1 MGAPLAGSTR
11 DLVSVFRIAIIIWL
25 ALAGATPLS
34 ASVVATDA
42 AIKGDKSGTEF
53 AITLSRGVTLEV
65 FTLANPYRVI
75 IDMPDVSFQL
85 PDQAGRSGKGLIKAY
100 RYGLFAA
107 RKARVVIDTV
117 LPVGIA
123 NAELLAVER
132 GAVRFELSLKPV
144 DAATFGAGTGASKS
158 ASRRTRRAPRIKAK
172 KGASRPVVVI
182 DPGHGGIDPGALGK
196 SNVYE
201 KNVVLAVAKLLR
213 SELEKRSSYTVMM
226 TRTEDVFVPLD
237 KRLEFSEENDADLF
251 ISLHADSIADRRYAS
266 RVRGATVYTLSAKAS
281 DETARRMAE
290 KENNAD
296 AIAGL
301 PRMDDKDDGD
311 VRDILIDLVK
321 RETANFSADFSNTL
335 VGRLRERV
343 RLSSKPQ
350 RSAAFKVLKQTGTP
364 SVLVE
369 LGYLSNSE
377 DEKRLTSTKWRTDVT
392 RSIAKA
398 VDAYFDSRT
407 ALAR

>member
-1 MGAPLAGSTR
+1 MR
-11 DLVSVFRIAIIIWL
+11 DLVSVIRFVMIFCL
-25 ALAGATPLS
+25 AWVGASPLS
-34 ASVVATDA
+34 ATVVATDA
-42 AIKGDKSGTEF
+42 AITGDKSGTEF
-53 AITLSRGVTLEV
+53 AITLSQGVTLEV

-85 PDQAGRSGKGLIKAY
+85 AKNAGRQGKGLIKAY

-107 RKARVVIDTV
+107 RKARMVIDTV
-117 LPVGIA
+117 LPVGIT
-123 NAELLAVER
+123 NAELLAVDR
-132 GAVRFELSLKPV
+132 GAVRLELSLKPI

-158 ASRRTRRAPRIKAK
+158 SARRTKRAPRIKAK
-172 KGASRPVVVI
+172 RRASRPVVVI
-182 DPGHGGIDPGALGK
+182 DPGHGGIDPGALSK

-201 KNVVLAVAKLLR
+201 KDIVLAVAKLLR
-213 SELEKRSSYTVMM
+213 SELEKRAAYTVLM
-226 TRTEDVFVPLD
+226 TRTDDVFVSLD

-251 ISLHADSIADRRYAS
+251 ISLHADSIGDSRFAS
-266 RVRGATVYTLSAKAS
+266 QVRGATVYTLSAKAS

-301 PRMDDKDDGD
+301 PRMDDKGDGD

-335 VGRLRERV
+335 VGRLRKRV
-343 RLSSKPQ
+343 RLSNKPQ

-377 DEKRLTSTKWRTDVT
+377 DEKRLTSSKWRIDVT
-392 RSIAKA
+392 QSIAKA
-398 VDAYFDSRT
+398 VDAYFDRRT

>member
-1 MGAPLAGSTR
+1 MAGSMK
-11 DLVSVFRIAIIIWL
+11 DYVSVVRIAILIWL

-75 IDMPDVSFQL
+75 IDMPDVTFQL
-85 PDQAGRSGKGLIKAY
+85 PEKAGRRGKGLIKAY

-117 LPVGIA
+117 LPVGIE
-123 NAELLAVER
+123 NAELLAAER
-132 GAVRFELSLKPV
+132 GAVRLELSLKPI

-158 ASRRTRRAPRIKAK
+158 SARRTKRASRIKSK
-172 KGASRPVVVI
+172 KGASRNIVVI

-201 KNVVLAVAKLLR
+201 KNVVLAVAKLLK
-213 SELEKRSSYTVMM
+213 SELEKSTDYTVLM

-251 ISLHADSIADRRYAS
+251 ISLHADSIADQRYAS

-301 PRMDDKDDGD
+301 PRMDDKEDGD

-335 VGRLRERV
+335 VGRLSEQV

-377 DEKRLTSTKWRTDVT
+377 DEKRLTSAKWRTDVT
-392 RSIAKA
+392 QSIAKA
-398 VDAYFDSRT
+398 VDAYFDRRT

>member
-1 MGAPLAGSTR
+1 MGAPLAGSMK
-11 DLVSVFRIAIIIWL
+11 DYVSVVRVAILIWL

-75 IDMPDVSFQL
+75 IDMPDVTFRL
-85 PDQAGRSGKGLIKAY
+85 PEKAGRKGKGLIKAY

-117 LPVGIA
+117 LPVGIE
-123 NAELLAVER
+123 NAELLAAER
-132 GAVRFELSLKPV
+132 GAVRLELSLKPI

-158 ASRRTRRAPRIKAK
+158 SARRTKRMPRVKAK
-172 KGASRPVVVI
+172 KGASRPIVVI

-213 SELEKRSSYTVMM
+213 SELEKRTAYSVLM

-301 PRMDDKDDGD
+301 PRMDDKEDGD

-335 VGRLRERV
+335 VGRLREQV

-377 DEKRLTSTKWRTDVT
+377 DEKRLTSAKWRTDVT
-392 RSIAKA
+392 QSIAKA
-398 VDAYFDSRT
+398 VDAYFDRRT